1 MHVALKPYLKKLV
14 EEQSSDGTPVMRPL
28 FYHYDE
34 KPAYT
39 EKTEYLL
46 GRDLLVAPVYE
57 EGTKK
62 RQVYLPKDVW
72 VHLFDGT
79 EYTGGQI
86 TVDAPIGKPPV
97 FVRRDSPDYEALM
110 KLANIL

>member
-79 EYTGGQI
+79 DIWE
-86 TVDAPIGKPPV
+86 
-97 FVRRDSPDYEALM
+97 VRSRWMLQ
-110 KLANIL
+110 